1 MCTIFWTLL
10 VFYIRQTALSF
21 GTTFSQPYNR
31 ETTTAEPQW
40 WYSGLV
46 SPVNTPI
53 FLARSCLSRQGR
65 AGLPGVRKDR
75 LPLHTCLLKALSSMK
90 TLGQRRAAGEEEY
103 SSREATAGWSGGT
116 TTTEEVGVFTRATTG
131 NKRLYSQHR
140 KLFVARILQISDT

>member
-1 MCTIFWTLL
+1 ML
-10 VFYIRQTALSF
+10 VEGLS
-21 GTTFSQPYNR
+21 
-31 ETTTAEPQW
+31 
-40 WYSGLV
+40 
-46 SPVNTPI
+46 
-53 FLARSCLSRQGR
+53 
-65 AGLPGVRKDR
+65 
-75 LPLHTCLLKALSSMK
+75 ALSSMK